1 MMTVRIMDTEAVDSV
16 EATVTSVVSVEVLV
30 AEVGDQAAFGGDSD
44 FPNRGCPY
52 VPMYRYTAYIS
63 YRCSCATLFL
73 ALLSVGDAAAKF
85 HGIVNVSSAANDF
98 VCTGLDLSSLFAAL
112 CSFVLPELLLDPF
125 GKSAAAPA
133 IASW

>member
-1 MMTVRIMDTEAVDSV
+1 MTVRITDTEAVDSV
-16 EATVTSVVSVEVLV
+16 EATMTSVVSVEVLV

-73 ALLSVGDAAAKF
+73 ALLSVCWRCSCE
-85 HGIVNVSSAANDF
+85 VSWHRERELGRERFCLHRVGPQLTLRRLVLFRPPGASA
-98 VCTGLDLSSLFAAL
+98 
-112 CSFVLPELLLDPF
+112 
-125 GKSAAAPA
+125 
-133 IASW
+133 